1 MRRLLALGLVAASV
15 QAACGADDGGGESGS
30 VAEAVEEQL
39 AYVDPNSALVVAV
52 DMRWEEENWESLR
65 AMGDRLLEEARG
77 VVEPGDRGALPAD
90 SEAMLAELSRS
101 FLGLRFENDV
111 RPLLDGRLVVALGLD
126 AGPSTLEELTTVVY
140 RTEEGDLRPA
150 VEKVLQGTRLRPW
163 RGQEDVLVADVWA
176 VVGGD
181 TLLVAESGEHLN
193 AMLERAERDGGF
205 PVEVLGA
212 AESGAGI
219 GDPLVVA
226 TRSAACARPTPA
238 RRSSPARTAWYSG

>member
-1 MRRLLALGLVAASV
+1 MT
-15 QAACGADDGGGESGS
+15 D
-30 VAEAVEEQL
+30 
-39 AYVDPNSALVVAV
+39 
-52 DMRWEEENWESLR
+52 LR
-65 AMGDRLLEEARG
+65 A
-77 VVEPGDRGALPAD
+77 
-90 SEAMLAELSRS
+90 
-101 FLGLRFENDV
+101 
-111 RPLLDGRLVVALGLD
+111 
-126 AGPSTLEELTTVVY
+126 
-140 RTEEGDLRPA
+140 A
-150 VEKVLQGTRLRPW
+150 VEKALQGTRLRPW

-212 AESGAGI
+212 GESGAGI